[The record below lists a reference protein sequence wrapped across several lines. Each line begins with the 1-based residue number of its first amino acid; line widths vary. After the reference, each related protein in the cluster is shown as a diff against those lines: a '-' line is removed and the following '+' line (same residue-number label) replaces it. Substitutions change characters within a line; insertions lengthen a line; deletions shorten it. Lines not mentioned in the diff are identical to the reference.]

1 VRDPQPYQNSDVTV
15 AGIDNLTPWQPGQ
28 SGNPGGRPRTKQ
40 VRDALQKLVNEL
52 GLEPAVKAI
61 YAKASEGDVSAFRE
75 IADRLD
81 GKVTDNVHTT
91 GDVTINVTT
100 GVPRAESD

>member
-1 VRDPQPYQNSDVTV
+1 MAIEHMLEHQ
-15 AGIDNLTPWQPGQ
+15 WKPGQ
-28 SGNPGGRPRTKQ
+28 SGNPGGRPKTKQ

-61 YAKASEGDVSAFRE
+61 YAKASEGDVSAFKE

-81 GKVTDNVHTT
+81 GKVAQPVGGAEDLPPMSMIV
-91 GDVTINVTT
+91 T
-100 GVPRAESD
+100 GVPRDGD

>member
-1 VRDPQPYQNSDVTV
+1 MPEWLIEHQ
-15 AGIDNLTPWQPGQ
+15 WKPGQ
-28 SGNPGGRPRTKQ
+28 SGNPGGRPKTKQ

-61 YAKASEGDVSAFRE
+61 YAKASEGDVSAFKE

-81 GKVTDNVHTT
+81 GKVAQPIA
-91 GDVTINVTT
+91 GDDELPAVKQCLEISWKS
-100 GVPRAESD
+100 PDAES